1 MLTDAFSKTG
11 VWGWHPGHIHQF
23 ITKQNSLMNS
33 NVHVFGLW
41 VCTGTWRAWTFQY
54 KRFWMWIVR
63 RFGPK
68 KDPLTEMINLKIW
81 HDVYVLDCEWQI
93 IVTLSIPLFHMF
105 LPPDHLSWVKSNC
118 LSVLSLFVCFILE
131 CKEWI
136 RPKDPRYN
144 SIRHTFRG
152 LIKNI
157 HICMCL
163 SVLQRWH

>member
-1 MLTDAFSKTG
+1 MLFFPKQGPGVDILDTFTSFSPNKILSWTLMFMFLG
-11 VWGWHPGHIHQF
+11 VGVYRHMESMDLPI
-23 ITKQNSLMNS
+23 
-33 NVHVFGLW
+33 
-41 VCTGTWRAWTFQY
+41 
-54 KRFWMWIVR
+54 KRFWMWITM
-63 RFGPK
+63 RFGPQ
-68 KDPLTEMINLKIW
+68 KDPLTKMINLKIW
-81 HDVYVLDCEWQI
+81 HDVCVLVCEWPLQI
-93 IVTLSIPLFHMF
+93 VVTLSIPLFHMF
-105 LPPDHLSWVKSNC
+105 LPPDHLSRVKSNC

-136 RPKDPRYN
+136 SPKDPRYN